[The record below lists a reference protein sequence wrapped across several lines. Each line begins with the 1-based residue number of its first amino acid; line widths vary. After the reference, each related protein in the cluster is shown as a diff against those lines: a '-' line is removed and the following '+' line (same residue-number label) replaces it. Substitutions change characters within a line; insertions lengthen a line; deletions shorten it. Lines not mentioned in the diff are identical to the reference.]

1 MPSGLRTRWRRSPA
15 LLWGAGLIALLIAAA
30 LGAPLLAPYDP
41 DEQLDPPAASFR
53 PPGTVLAAVHLADG
67 SWRLAERARR
77 TPSGV
82 EISRLGAV
90 EAFSFSRVLNL
101 TAGGVADRRVY
112 LLGSDRF
119 GRDLLS
125 RVLFGAR
132 VSLAVGVISVLLAL
146 IAGVAVGS
154 AAALGPVWSDAVMMR
169 AVDAL
174 LAFPKLFLMVAL
186 AAFFRPGPPAVVAL
200 LGGISWMGISRMTRA
215 ELRGLKRR
223 EFAVAARAMGQHP
236 LATLWRHLLPNALTP
251 VMIQATLLIGNL
263 ILIEASLSFLG
274 LGIQPPT
281 PSWGN
286 LIAEGQEV
294 LVQSW
299 WISTFPGV
307 ALAVT
312 VIAFNLLADGLRDVL
327 DPRQSGAG
335 GSTWDGGDGGD
346 AMLPPP

>member
-1 MPSGLRTRWRRSPA
+1 MPERRLPRWRRSPA
-15 LLWGAGLIALLIAAA
+15 LLWGAGLLTVLFVSA

-41 DEQLDPPAASFR
+41 DEQLDPPAASYR
-53 PPGTVLAAVHLADG
+53 PPGTVLAAVHLADS
-67 SWRLAERARR
+67 SWRLAERVRR
-77 TPSGV
+77 TSSGV

-90 EAFSFSRVLNL
+90 ETLPASQVLNL

-112 LLGSDRF
+112 RLGSDRF

-132 VSLAVGVISVLLAL
+132 VSLAVGVIAVLLAL
-146 IAGVAVGS
+146 LLGVAVGS
-154 AAALGPVWSDAVMMR
+154 AAALGPGWGDAVLMR
-169 AVDAL
+169 GVDAL
-174 LAFPKLFLMVAL
+174 LAFPKLFLMIAL

-200 LGGISWMGISRMTRA
+200 LAGMAWMSISRLTRA
-215 ELRGLKRR
+215 ELLSLKHR
-223 EFAVAARAMGQHP
+223 EFALAARAMGQHP
-236 LATLWRHLLPNALTP
+236 LAILWRHLLPNALTP
-251 VMIQATLLIGNL
+251 VLLQAALLIGNL
-263 ILIEASLSFLG
+263 ILLEASLSFLG

-286 LIAEGQEV
+286 LIAEGQDV

-299 WISTFPGV
+299 WIATFPGA

-327 DPRQSGAG
+327 DPRQAGAG
-335 GSTWDGGDGGD
+335 GGIGDGGD
-346 AMLPPP
+346 VMLPPP